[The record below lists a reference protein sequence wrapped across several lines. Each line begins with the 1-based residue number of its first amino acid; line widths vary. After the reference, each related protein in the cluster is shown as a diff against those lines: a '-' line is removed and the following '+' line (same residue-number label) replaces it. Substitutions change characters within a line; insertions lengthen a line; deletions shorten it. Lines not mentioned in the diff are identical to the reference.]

1 MSKEMKH
8 DIKDLLK
15 RLEAKQDLEYIEA
28 VDRFSQILKGEFT
41 DAQLAGFLLL
51 LNHKGI
57 VFNEFLGAMTAFDAF
72 TVRVNA
78 PLGAIDVCG
87 TGGDGHNT
95 LNVSTA
101 VAFVLAA
108 CGVPVAKHG
117 NRSVSSRSGSA
128 DVLEALGVRLDLT
141 VPQIEACMRDTNLG
155 FMFAQNH
162 HPAMKHV
169 AKVRK
174 ELGVRT
180 IFNLLGPMLNPAQC
194 AFQLVG
200 VYDPRWLEV
209 MALTLNA
216 RGVQNAVIVH
226 GSDGMDEFTVTGN
239 SVYVYLRNG
248 EFLKAIKG
256 DGEATNWWELNP
268 KQVGLGIHSLDSLRG
283 GDAAHNAQAMRDLF
297 EKAAPSAYRD
307 IVVLNAAAALVGA
320 GLVQDMSDAVIQVS
334 NVLVSGAV
342 AKKLNEF
349 VAYTNDVATKL
360 TFMATNDTLS

>member
-1 MSKEMKH
+1 MSGEAKH

-15 RLEAKQDLEYIEA
+15 RLEAKQDLPRIEA
-28 VDRFSQILKGEFT
+28 KDRFTQILKGEFT

-57 VFNEFLGAMTAFDAF
+57 DLDEFLGALDAFDAF
-72 TVRVNA
+72 TVKVNA
-78 PLGAIDVCG
+78 PAGAIDVCG

-108 CGVPVAKHG
+108 CDVPVAKHG

-180 IFNLLGPMLNPAQC
+180 IFNLLGPMLNPAKC

-200 VYDPRWLEV
+200 VYDPQWLRI
-209 MALTLNA
+209 MALTLDE
-216 RGVQNAVIVH
+216 RGVQNAIVVH
-226 GSDGMDEFTVTGN
+226 GSDGMDEFTVTSD
-239 SVYVYLRNG
+239 SVYVQMQNG
-248 EFLKAIKG
+248 EVTEFC
-256 DGEATNWWELNP
+256 ELNP
-268 KQVGLGIHSLDSLRG
+268 KQVGLGIHSLESLRG

-307 IVVLNAAAALVGA
+307 IVVLNAAVALMGA
-320 GLVQDMSDAVIQVS
+320 GKQKSVVSAVYHVS
-334 NVLVSGAV
+334 KVLVSGAV
-342 AKKLNEF
+342 AKKLDEF
-349 VAYTNDVATKL
+349 VAYTNDVATK
-360 TFMATNDTLS
+360 

>member
-1 MSKEMKH
+1 MSGEAKH

-15 RLEAKQDLEYIEA
+15 RLEAKQDLPAKEA
-28 VDRFSQILKGEFT
+28 ADRFTQILRGEFT
-41 DAQLAGFLLL
+41 DAQLKDFLEL
-51 LNHKGI
+51 LNQKGI
-57 VFNEFLGAMTAFDAF
+57 VPDEFVGALKAFDVF
-72 TVRVNA
+72 MVRVNA
-78 PLGAIDVCG
+78 PAGAIDVCG

-141 VPQIEACMRDTNLG
+141 VPQIEACMRETNLG

-180 IFNLLGPMLNPAQC
+180 IFNLLGPMLNPARC
-194 AFQLVG
+194 PFQLVG
-200 VYDPRWLEV
+200 VYNPYWLRGMAIALREFEV
-209 MALTLNA
+209 ERAWL
-216 RGVQNAVIVH
+216 VH
-226 GSDGMDEFTVTGN
+226 GSDGMDELTVTGK
-239 SVYVYLRNG
+239 SIVQELKKG
-248 EFLKAIKG
+248 EISAEFEV
-256 DGEATNWWELNP
+256 DPEA
-268 KQVGLGIHSLDSLRG
+268 VGLGIHSLESLRG
-283 GDAAHNAQAMRDLF
+283 GDAAHNAQAMRGLF
-297 EKAAPSAYRD
+297 EKAEPSAYKD
-307 IVVLNAAAALVGA
+307 IVTLNAAAALVVA
-320 GLVQDMSDAVIQVS
+320 GKQEDLKTAVYHVAE
-334 NVLVSGAV
+334 VLRSGAV
-342 AKKLNEF
+342 AKKLDEF

-360 TFMATNDTLS
+360 TFMATNDSIS

>member
-1 MSKEMKH
+1 MSGEAKH

-15 RLEAKQDLEYIEA
+15 RLEAKQDLPLIEA
-28 VDRFSQILKGEFT
+28 EDRFTQILKGEFT

-57 VFNEFLGAMTAFDAF
+57 VLNEFLGALKAFDAF
-72 TVRVNA
+72 TVKVNA
-78 PLGAIDVCG
+78 PAGAIDVCG

-108 CGVPVAKHG
+108 CDVPVAKHG

-169 AKVRK
+169 AQARK
-174 ELGVRT
+174 DLGIRT

-194 AFQLVG
+194 SFQLVG
-200 VYDPRWLEV
+200 VYDPQWLEM
-209 MALTLNA
+209 MALTLCS
-216 RGVQNAVIVH
+216 RGVESAWVVH
-226 GSDGMDEFTVTGN
+226 GSDGMDELTVTGK
-239 SVYVYLRNG
+239 SIVRELKKG
-248 EFLKAIKG
+248 EISAEFEV
-256 DGEATNWWELNP
+256 DPEA
-268 KQVGLGIHSLDSLRG
+268 VGLGIHSLESLRG

-307 IVVLNAAAALVGA
+307 IVMFNAAAALVIA
-320 GLVQDMSDAVIQVS
+320 GKQATVADAVIHVS

-342 AKKLNEF
+342 AKKINEF
-349 VAYTNDVATKL
+349 VAYTREIHRT
-360 TFMATNDTLS
+360 